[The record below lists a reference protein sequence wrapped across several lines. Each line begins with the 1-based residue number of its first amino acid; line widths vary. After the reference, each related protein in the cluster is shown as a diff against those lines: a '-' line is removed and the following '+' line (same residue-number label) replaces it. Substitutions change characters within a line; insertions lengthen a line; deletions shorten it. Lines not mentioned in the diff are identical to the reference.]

1 MTYTVQAP
9 HDPPRIYRGDLVAA
23 LDSIGITDT
32 ANVLSVV
39 IGPDEVIVVRA
50 APPSLISENE
60 TGDGVRAVVTTTTRV
75 SIQ

>member
-1 MTYTVQAP
+1 VTYTIRAP

-39 IGPDEVIVVRA
+39 IGDA
-50 APPSLISENE
+50 
-60 TGDGVRAVVTTTTRV
+60 
-75 SIQ
+75 

>member
-1 MTYTVQAP
+1 MTYTVRAL
-9 HDPPRIYRGDLVAA
+9 HDPPHIYRSELVEA
-23 LDSIGITDT
+23 LDSIGITNP

-50 APPSLISENE
+50 APPSLISESE
-60 TGDGVRAVVTTTTRV
+60 AGDGVRAVVTTTTRV